1 MLLQIE
7 CTFHRNT
14 SNYSTW
20 RHLAGFWSSFT
31 KPLFLFHQQSM
42 LECGFNGFIK
52 SLSVFEHVK
61 PMNLKL
67 ASIRFD

>member
-1 MLLQIE
+1 MHISPEYQQL
-7 CTFHRNT
+7 FN
-14 SNYSTW
+14 
-20 RHLAGFWSSFT
+20 LASLSGVLVQFYKT
-31 KPLFLFHQQSM
+31 TFLFHQQSM